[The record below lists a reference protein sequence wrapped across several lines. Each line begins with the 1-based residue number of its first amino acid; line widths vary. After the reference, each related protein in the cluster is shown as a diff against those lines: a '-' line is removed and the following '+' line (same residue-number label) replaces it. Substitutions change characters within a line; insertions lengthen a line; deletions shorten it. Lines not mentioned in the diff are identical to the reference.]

1 MSLLVEAG
9 IFDEITLNFLIA
21 GHTHSFIDQVFS
33 TFSAIIGKSHFI
45 ATPLAL
51 RYLLVQCTNAET
63 TLPLVYQPFHFV
75 VKVVICF
82 VLRILVPFITLTLIL
97 FFISLPSLDLTTE
110 SFFRSTLTQSSN
122 FTMYRIA
129 SGSRESMVFA

>member
-1 MSLLVEAG
+1 VEAG

-51 RYLLVQCTNAET
+51 RYLLVQCTNADT
-63 TLPLVYQPFHFV
+63 TLPLVYQPVHFQ
-75 VKVVICF
+75 VKVTF
-82 VLRILVPFITLTLIL
+82 VLVNDVAFIIINIG
-97 FFISLPSLDLTTE
+97 FVIYCP
-110 SFFRSTLTQSSN
+110 
-122 FTMYRIA
+122 A
-129 SGSRESMVFA
+129 